1 MRAGLGTV
9 RKRAGQHQV
18 LFDLESSLV
27 DPDVRRSPER
37 LNNLLH
43 PDFIELGSS
52 GRVYDRQ
59 MIVEMMSQE
68 VSGDVIMRD
77 FETRSISENTV
88 LVTYRSIGQSG
99 DEARRSSLWAKDA
112 DGWRIHFH
120 QGTRI
125 PNRWGGVS

>member
-1 MRAGLGTV
+1 M
-9 RKRAGQHQV
+9 
-18 LFDLESSLV
+18 FDLESALI
-27 DPDVRRSPER
+27 DPTVRRSQDR
-37 LNNLLH
+37 LEALLH

-52 GRVYDRQ
+52 GSVYDRE

-68 VSGDVIMRD
+68 VSGEVIIRD
-77 FETRSISENTV
+77 FETRNISENTV

-99 DEARRSSLWAKDA
+99 DEARRSSLWVKGD